1 MPFEGTKSTQIME
14 TYKDQ
19 AKRVFNFIGTLSEEN
34 PAIAKGFGTIHGAT
48 GEEGA
53 LTVKQKELI
62 ALGIAITIRCEG
74 CIACHVKDALEHG
87 ATKEEIVETIG
98 VSILMGGGPSVVY
111 GEKAY
116 QALEEFSQELS
127 VTTNGTT

>member
-1 MPFEGTKSTQIME
+1 MHGT
-14 TYKDQ
+14 
-19 AKRVFNFIGTLSEEN
+19 
-34 PAIAKGFGTIHGAT
+34 T

-74 CIACHVKDALEHG
+74 CIACHVKDALENG
-87 ATKEEIVETIG
+87 ATREEIVETIG
-98 VSILMGGGPSVVY
+98 VSILMGGGPSIVY

-116 QALEEFSQELS
+116 QALDEFSKELS
-127 VTTNGTT
+127 TTTNGTI